1 MPVQMKLSA
10 HRLALSVALSLVNY
24 PDLKAVASP
33 VVSLKVICLAAYSP
47 TGCAVTKPRSVS
59 TTETIQIISFDM
71 NHQSIAEFKLK
82 KLNSMAHV
90 D

>member
-1 MPVQMKLSA
+1 M
-10 HRLALSVALSLVNY
+10 NC

-33 VVSLKVICLAAYSP
+33 VASLKVICLAAYSP

-71 NHQSIAEFKLK
+71 NHQSIAEFSLK
-82 KLNSMAHV
+82 KLNSVAHV